1 MIPMHE
7 SAKYKMTKKGKI
19 SDLITKEIWMMVMID
34 YDDENRDSKVLKM
47 LIVTKLWIG
56 EGILNQEN
64 LKAMQKRADAIKI
77 TSDLDFALSG

>member
-1 MIPMHE
+1 
-7 SAKYKMTKKGKI
+7 
-19 SDLITKEIWMMVMID
+19 MMVMID

>member
-1 MIPMHE
+1 
-7 SAKYKMTKKGKI
+7 
-19 SDLITKEIWMMVMID
+19 MMVMID

-64 LKAMQKRADAIKI
+64 LRAMQKQANAIKI